1 MKGVTPSPHETSTPI
16 SIGNLIL
23 LSKIQDKVTVA
34 LLEVDHDIFLPN
46 ISLHTK
52 LCRISFDIDCVIEKG
67 ELNDY
72 FVHDPLY
79 LRKMEHIK
87 LNYTCFVSAA

>member
-1 MKGVTPSPHETSTPI
+1 MKGVTPSPHETLTLI

-34 LLEVDHDIFLPN
+34 ILDVDHDIFYRTC
-46 ISLHTK
+46 LHTK
-52 LCRISFDIDCVIEKG
+52 LCRISCDIDCVIEKG